1 LFIEQVYNKG
11 MLRGRCK
18 YFLIDDFDK
27 ENALKF
33 MDFLAKEI
41 LNKELSNEDKE
52 LIYSY
57 VGGKPG
63 DIKYAVEECG
73 VKNLKDVLE
82 SMLDEEISNLDT
94 FLEVLDYS
102 EPEVII
108 GSETYRIKK
117 DDVVKALKLF
127 KDKYEISKKEIPT
140 PVYIY
145 LVSENILFL
154 NPRKRTLKP
163 QSYLVWNAIKR
174 IL

>member
-1 LFIEQVYNKG
+1 
-11 MLRGRCK
+11 
-18 YFLIDDFDK
+18 
-27 ENALKF
+27 
-33 MDFLAKEI
+33 MDFLSKEV
-41 LNKELSNEDKE
+41 LDNELSDEDKE

-127 KDKYEISKKEIPT
+127 KDKYK
-140 PVYIY
+140 
-145 LVSENILFL
+145 FL
-154 NPRKRTLKP
+154 KR
-163 QSYLVWNAIKR
+163 NF
-174 IL
+174 